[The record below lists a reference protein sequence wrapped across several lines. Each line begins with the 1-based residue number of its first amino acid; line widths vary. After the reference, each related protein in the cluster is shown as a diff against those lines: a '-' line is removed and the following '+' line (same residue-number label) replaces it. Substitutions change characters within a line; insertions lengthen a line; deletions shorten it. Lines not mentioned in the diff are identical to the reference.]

1 MVLIDPVIYSNEQW
15 MQYPL
20 YGLSIFQRPF
30 LLLDV
35 ISVAKRTQPDCSFQ
49 CSLQSSCEIISEMLN
64 SSLKEDL
71 EVSFSVMNCR
81 RFFEI
86 LLYFFL
92 YHRFGKSFL
101 GLFESSSDCFCDCFS
116 FFFRFLL
123 LLLLSLFP
131 FVTMQ
136 KLFDA
141 TLLFFGGGS
150 RAIFLS
156 EDAFSVIFVWLEPQ
170 FQKKKER
177 KKNWLTR

>member
-1 MVLIDPVIYSNEQW
+1 

-141 TLLFFGGGS
+141 TLLFLGAVLGQSFS
-150 RAIFLS
+150 AKTLS
-156 EDAFSVIFVWLEPQ
+156 VLFSCDWNLNFKK
-170 FQKKKER
+170 KKKE
-177 KKNWLTR
+177 KKTD

>member
-1 MVLIDPVIYSNEQW
+1 

-86 LLYFFL
+86 LLYFF
-92 YHRFGKSFL
+92 
-101 GLFESSSDCFCDCFS
+101 FCTIVSGNHFWVYLRVLPTVS
-116 FFFRFLL
+116 VTVSPFFFCFFFVVVVVAVFV
-123 LLLLSLFP
+123 SLRN
-131 FVTMQ
+131 
-136 KLFDA
+136 DA
-141 TLLFFGGGS
+141 EAL
-150 RAIFLS
+150 
-156 EDAFSVIFVWLEPQ
+156 
-170 FQKKKER
+170 
-177 KKNWLTR
+177 